1 MQHPAIVGYSEP
13 QLPDILAVLVIIA
26 GSDICGKTLIS
37 AATTKVGG
45 TSTKEVQPRSTGQFP
60 CPTPHQMLPERHLIL
75 HSSDIPVGGADPM
88 G

>member
-1 MQHPAIVGYSEP
+1 MTE
-13 QLPDILAVLVIIA
+13 ILAVLVIIVA
-26 GSDICGKTLIS
+26 SDKCWKTLIS

-60 CPTPHQMLPERHLIL
+60 CPTPHQMLHLIL